1 MDLHSH
7 TTASDGELSPEELIA
22 LARERGL
29 AVLALTDHDTTAGIE
44 RALAAAT
51 QAGDIEL
58 IPGVE
63 LSTDVP
69 GHEIHVL
76 GYFVDWH
83 DPQFLAMIDKFR
95 DGRIGRAEKMVAKLA
110 ELGAPVSFAR
120 VKEIAGDG
128 AIGRPHVA
136 QALLET
142 GHVKTTRQAFDLYLA
157 NDKPAY
163 VEHFSLPPVEAV
175 QLIRSARGVP
185 VLAHPDGVEQF
196 VPDLIKGGLRGL
208 ECYYPEYGERKL
220 RELLDLAKRFG
231 LIATGGSD
239 FHGLD
244 KMGHMAGLGTVN
256 VPWEVVE
263 RLKKEKTLIG
273 RGV

>member
-7 TTASDGELSPEELIA
+7 TNASDGELYPEELIA

-44 RALAAAT
+44 RAQAAAAL
-51 QAGDIEL
+51 AGDIEL

-76 GYFVDWH
+76 GYFVDWY
-83 DPQFLAMIDKFR
+83 DPQFLSMIDKFR

-110 ELGAPVSFAR
+110 ELGVPISFER

-136 QALLET
+136 QALLAA
-142 GHVKTTRQAFDLYLA
+142 GHVTTTTEAFDLYLA

-163 VEHFSLPPVEAV
+163 VPHFSLPPVEAV
-175 QLIRSARGVP
+175 QLIRRAGGVP
-185 VLAHPDGVEQF
+185 VLAHPQGLEQF
-196 VPDLIKGGLRGL
+196 VPELVRGGLRGI
-208 ECYYPEYGERKL
+208 ECYYPEYGEHER
-220 RELLDLAKRFG
+220 RELLEVAKRFG

-244 KMGHMAGLGTVN
+244 KMGHMGGLGAVD

-263 RLKKEKTLIG
+263 RLKKEHAFIAN
-273 RGV
+273 GV

>member
-51 QAGDIEL
+51 HAGDIEL

-142 GHVKTTRQAFDLYLA
+142 GHVQTTRQAFDLYLA

-220 RELLDLAKRFG
+220 KELLDLAKRFG

>member
-142 GHVKTTRQAFDLYLA
+142 GHVQTTRQAFDLYLA

-273 RGV
+273 RSV